1 MSEHA
6 LVLQSDFGIDD
17 GAVSAMYGVANTV
30 SSRIR
35 IFDLTHNIPQ
45 YDIWEASYRL
55 LQTVTYWPEETV
67 FVSVVDPGVGSE
79 RKVLLSKRQ
88 AHTISLPQ
96 ITAHSHTSRRILALW
111 KPVI

>member
-35 IFDLTHNIPQ
+35 LFDLTHNIPQ

-67 FVSVVDPGVGSE
+67 FVSVVDPGCWVREKESC
-79 RKVLLSKRQ
+79 RQ
-88 AHTISLPQ
+88 NHK
-96 ITAHSHTSRRILALW
+96 LALYHY
-111 KPVI
+111 PR

>member
-30 SSRIR
+30 SSNIR

-79 RKVLLSKRQ
+79 RK
-88 AHTISLPQ
+88 SLVVKTTSSHYI
-96 ITAHSHTSRRILALW
+96 ITPDNGTLTHVAQDIG
-111 KPVI
+111 

>member
-30 SSRIR
+30 SSGIR

-67 FVSVVDPGVGSE
+67 FVSVVDQALDQSE
-79 RKVLLSKRQ
+79 RALSSKQQ
-88 AHTISLPQ
+88 AHTTS
-96 ITAHSHTSRRILALW
+96 SHLIMGHLRMSHRILASWRLG
-111 KPVI
+111 I